1 MQIANHKF
9 SYLQTQAKVF
19 EFKGKGDIR
28 KNIPLLQSAKG
39 NLIPQPRL
47 NLYRNRNKDEIS
59 EKIISGFPLK
69 DDRHFRLKDPYGFV
83 DGEFVGFMDNNT
95 PVRIKQDTCNRQSN
109 KPDRVWFR
117 LDHMII
123 NVNQTRILSGSAD
136 KYSFC
141 AYDLETAKVFFSWFA
156 ISKAVNGR
164 YPLWANQYDLW
175 AIDWENVKTLA
186 GFENLLRFQE
196 YFYNLC
202 FAFGLA
208 ENRCVV
214 TKFEANN
221 PVPNT
226 PEIFVDNPLCP
237 TNRESFW
244 AKIIAPQLKTLA
256 VANSPAN
263 SSPTKL
269 LAGSIDHCQSL
280 VAAITDLYTYWNKT
294 YCKGQWLY
302 DVGLQDE
309 PYFKYFDYADF
320 LTPHSG
326 LVQIRKYAE
335 NQIDTILGEK
345 LDLISRRSEEVKN
358 EIFRLLVEVIGY
370 FESGKK

>member
-1 MQIANHKF
+1 MQDHNYLHYSTLQQGIRLF
-9 SYLQTQAKVF
+9 SF
-19 EFKGKGDIR
+19 EKRGDIR
-28 KNIPLLQSAKG
+28 DCLPFLHNAKG
-39 NLIPQPRL
+39 QLIQQPRL
-47 NLYRNRNKDEIS
+47 NLYRTKTKEDLQNTFVSGFAAKDERHTTLQDVYGIS
-59 EKIISGFPLK
+59 NGT
-69 DDRHFRLKDPYGFV
+69 
-83 DGEFVGFMDNNT
+83 FVGFMDNNT

-109 KPDRVWFR
+109 QPNRVWFR
-117 LDHMII
+117 TMTSISK
-123 NVNQTRILSGSAD
+123 VNLLQIHSGAANSRS
-136 KYSFC
+136 YC
-141 AYDLETAKVFFSWFA
+141 AYDLESAKVLFSWFA
-156 ISKAVNGR
+156 ISKAINGR

-175 AIDWENVKTLA
+175 AIDWENIATEKLQVA
-186 GFENLLRFQE
+186 GFKNIENLQG

-244 AKIIAPQLKTLA
+244 VKVIAPSPLTPEGGITSLRQIPPSGVRGLGLIDA
-256 VANSPAN
+256 V
-263 SSPTKL
+263 
-269 LAGSIDHCQSL
+269 
-280 VAAITDLYTYWNKT
+280 TDLYTYWNKA
-294 YCKGQWLY
+294 YCKGQWIY

-326 LVQIRKYAE
+326 LVQIRKFAE
-335 NQIDTILGEK
+335 NQTDTVLGEK
-345 LDLISRRSEEVKN
+345 LALISQLSEEVKH
-358 EIFRLLVEVIGY
+358 EIYRLLVEVIRY
-370 FESGKK
+370 F